1 MLQKLIFAFSCLIFS
16 AAQAAT
22 SFTAVSQGDLDSMTK
37 EFSSNS
43 AHTSVMGA
51 ATLGKIFGFELS
63 LVAGQNQSPNTD
75 KVVKASS
82 STDSL
87 PNLYHAGLLLAVSV
101 PLGFTGEVIYTP
113 KVTSNAVDFQGTSA
127 ALKYTFNQSLIVL
140 PFNLALRAFASSSKL
155 NFTQTTPTV
164 TGNVENKNNVN
175 GLQIL
180 ISPSLPMLEPYA
192 GIGYLQA
199 KDSLSFSGAGNLFG
213 TSIPLGTSSLDS
225 TASTTQ
231 FLFGVNAHILLLS
244 LGLEYS
250 KAFDADR
257 YTAKLG
263 FVF

>member
-1 MLQKLIFAFSCLIFS
+1 MLTKLLFVFSCFIFS

-22 SFTAVSQGDLDSMTK
+22 SFTAVSQSDLDSMMK

-63 LVAGQNQSPNTD
+63 LVAGQNPSPNTD
-75 KVVKASS
+75 RVVKASS
-82 STDSL
+82 SSDSL

-101 PLGFTGEVIYTP
+101 PLGFTGELIYTP
-113 KVTSNAVDFQGTSA
+113 KVTASGVDFQGSSA

-140 PFNLALRAFASSSKL
+140 PFNLALRAFVSSSKL

-164 TGNVENKNNVN
+164 TGNVENKNNVT

-180 ISPSLPMLEPYA
+180 VSPSLPVIEPYA

-199 KDSLSFSGAGNLFG
+199 KDSLSFSGTGNLFG
-213 TSIPLGTSSLDS
+213 SSIPLGTTSLDS
-225 TASTTQ
+225 ATNTTQ
-231 FLFGVNAHILLLS
+231 VLLGVNAHILLLS

-250 KAFDADR
+250 RAFDADR